1 MKSHGKITV
10 ARYAEDN
17 WNPEITEIFAGYFES
32 KSIQSAKTY
41 LTKMT
46 NETELFAWVQ
56 SWDNEKRIY
65 TGKEL
70 RWRPWSAIVTY
81 KQDNGIE
88 VAYSTR
94 MCEREFGETLDTG
107 SIAAQRFGKSV
118 EYRVDLAL
126 HWKFKGK

>member
-1 MKSHGKITV
+1 MKFHGKITV

-17 WNPEITEIFAGYFES
+17 WNPEITEIFAGYFEA
-32 KSIQSAKTY
+32 KSIQSAKAH

-56 SWDNEKRIY
+56 SWDNYKRTY
-65 TGKEL
+65 TGKDL
-70 RWRPWSAIVTY
+70 RWRPWSAPVTY
-81 KQDNGIE
+81 KQDNGVQ
-88 VAYSTR
+88 VAYVTR
-94 MCEREFGETLDTG
+94 MSDREFGETLHTG

-126 HWKFKGK
+126 HWKFKGT